1 MDKDST
7 ICWSALAWGQ
17 KKEQCCSSR
26 VALRTRPFEKIMGLF
41 CKCHDRTV
49 LDTMG
54 RSAAT
59 ALLFEKRR
67 VIIIKGIGIVSV
79 SLFFCL
85 HFEKEYA
92 IM

>member
-49 LDTMG
+49 LDTMEG
-54 RSAAT
+54 VLQQHSFLKKDV
-59 ALLFEKRR
+59 LL
-67 VIIIKGIGIVSV
+67 
-79 SLFFCL
+79 
-85 HFEKEYA
+85 
-92 IM
+92 